1 MIHKILKQY
10 IKLYTKVMHT
20 NTCMQAMILK
30 QSMLNFWQKI
40 LIRIQSKFHLTN
52 ILMGYWVRPS
62 IKTKCFIGKV
72 DEFPSFNIS
81 KLWKT
86 KVGNGW
92 NCSRDNCTEN
102 DIVQKF
108 IFCGCHPLPP
118 CSLKKCWKTAGRC
131 NVLLWV
137 IQQWVEWHKN
147 RRIFRFLNSWVQSN
161 MT

>member
-1 MIHKILKQY
+1 
-10 IKLYTKVMHT
+10 MHT
-20 NTCMQAMILK
+20 NTCMEPMILK
-30 QSMLNFWQKI
+30 QSMLNLWQKI

-72 DEFPSFNIS
+72 DKFPSFNIR
-81 KLWKT
+81 KLWEK
-86 KVGNGW
+86 KGCQLLKLLKRQLLRKFY
-92 NCSRDNCTEN
+92 CSEVLRSLAEMPT
-102 DIVQKF
+102 
-108 IFCGCHPLPP
+108 LPP

-137 IQQWVEWHKN
+137 IQQWDECHRDRK
-147 RRIFRFLNSWVQSN
+147 IFGFLSGVQSY